1 MIAQSRVVE
10 DIHTYG
16 SHAVTSTAINDVQ
29 SISNATPVSSEA
41 HGLPYHGTPRIVT
54 DAPVAWHDGFAGG
67 SAVGNFDY
75 DRIEL
80 SRLHPERLGG
90 RSEAGETDDVLSVHD
105 LGFSAVRWPTQH
117 LRSRRPSQ
125 SDVSDHISCRGH
137 LGNDI
142 QPAAEIEDGIRR
154 MIESNLS
161 WSEMDQ
167 EEYLSVDAFEKIFDI
182 NTIMSLIQAIYGNAT
197 EEEIIHKAGQIW
209 GDDIGSRRRIIATLV
224 FMKQTSRIEDFIQEK
239 IYDHHLPLCH
249 ESKSRKEFRTLV
261 DGDRTNTTLFR
272 NWERVHVDLF
282 YVYQKMIFIPFLS
295 MGDGIV
301 RSYVFDSNVRLPW
314 NKFEQKMAG
323 GHGTIHRL
331 EIHQSHHDYNRN
343 DKAQR
348 TPCFAVKEINGAD
361 HESYRKELRALEHSC
376 AKVQKEKHLIKLL
389 LTFQH
394 GNTPYLVFEWADGNL
409 EEFWKQRQVEPSP
422 AATSWMAQQCWGIT
436 NAIKRIHGLTTWQK
450 EERSANPNSE
460 EMFVKD
466 WGRHGDIKPANI
478 LWFLTHGK
486 DRDHLVV
493 ADLGLTRYHSSLTK
507 SRVKGVDGWTG
518 TYRAP
523 EIDLSNPISAR
534 YDIWSLGCVFLE
546 FCIWYLLGYD
556 DVENFR
562 RARNLDRGSDDADDI
577 EEPDHSYFVT
587 WQMPRGGKR
596 AELHPAV
603 QKWVKKLRNLTSR
616 TDFVRRMLDLIMTG
630 MLVIDPKKRHSIDI
644 VSWELSCMQT
654 ATGDLAPFP
663 GTTDKTY
670 PSPKPKFSKDHLQVL
685 GASAGLVRFAE
696 GNSIIPDSVM
706 SSVNGRDRALSIASV
721 DTESYD
727 GSWNDHSTADSSVF
741 AEEQDDYPLRPNATG
756 F

>member
-80 SRLHPERLGG
+80 SILHPERLGG

-137 LGNDI
+137 LENDV

-167 EEYLSVDAFEKIFDI
+167 EEYLPVDAFEKIFDI

-197 EEEIIHKAGQIW
+197 EQEIIHKAGQIW

-343 DKAQR
+343 D
-348 TPCFAVKEINGAD
+348 
-361 HESYRKELRALEHSC
+361 
-376 AKVQKEKHLIKLL
+376 
-389 LTFQH
+389 H

-603 QKWVKKLRNLTSR
+603 QKRHYN
-616 TDFVRRMLDLIMTG
+616 
-630 MLVIDPKKRHSIDI
+630 DP
-644 VSWELSCMQT
+644 CPQ
-654 ATGDLAPFP
+654 
-663 GTTDKTY
+663 
-670 PSPKPKFSKDHLQVL
+670 DHLQVL

-727 GSWNDHSTADSSVF
+727 GSWNDHSTADSSVC
-741 AEEQDDYPLRPNATG
+741 
-756 F
+756 